1 MTMNRK
7 RLLHIG
13 VTLGLIIFGVIGYLV
28 LTAQKPE
35 LKKIKPPVPKPM
47 VRTINVTQGPQVVQI
62 TGEGTVQP
70 LREIQLIPQVNGKV
84 VFTSES
90 LVNGGQFRQG
100 DTLLRIDPADYRLAV
115 TLARAKVKDSES
127 KLRLAEEESAAARE
141 EWRLLHAEDPFQR
154 REPPPLVLKEPQLA
168 AATAKLAADR
178 ADLQK
183 AQLDLER
190 TELKAPFNGRVGEET
205 VDLGQY
211 VSPGQSLAQLYSTE
225 AAEIVVPLEDKY
237 LSWFHVPG
245 FTPGNNKKGSPA
257 TVKASI
263 AGRER
268 TWSGQVVRAEGKLDE
283 RTRMVNVVVRV
294 DDPYET
300 KPPLAVGFFV
310 TVEIMG
316 DTLPQAAVIPRSA
329 LREGEVVWVVDND
342 NRLNFRQVEVAARQH
357 DDVIVKNGLQNG
369 DAVVI
374 SPLQVVTDGMAVS
387 PVCDT
392 DQAQR

>member
-1 MTMNRK
+1 
-7 RLLHIG
+7 
-13 VTLGLIIFGVIGYLV
+13 
-28 LTAQKPE
+28 
-35 LKKIKPPVPKPM
+35 
-47 VRTINVTQGPQVVQI
+47 
-62 TGEGTVQP
+62 

-84 VFTSES
+84 FFISEA
-90 LVNGGQFRQG
+90 LVNGGQFRKG

-115 TLARAKVKDSES
+115 TLAQAKVKDSES

-141 EWRLLHAEDPFQR
+141 EWRLLHAEDPYKR
-154 REPPPLVLKEPQLA
+154 NEPPTLVLKEPQLA
-168 AATAKLAADR
+168 AAKAKLAADR
-178 ADLQK
+178 ADLKK

-190 TELKAPFNGRVGEET
+190 TELKAPFHGRVGEET

-245 FTPGNNKKGSPA
+245 FTPGNSKKGSPA
-257 TVKASI
+257 TVKATI

-268 TWSGQVVRAEGKLDE
+268 TWSGRVVRAEGKLDE
-283 RTRMVNVVVRV
+283 RTRMINVVVRV
-294 DDPYET
+294 DDPYAT
-300 KPPLAVGFFV
+300 KPPLAVGLFV

-316 DTLPQAAVIPRSA
+316 DTLPQATVIPRSA
-329 LREGEVVWVVDND
+329 LHQEDVVWVVDNH
-342 NRLNFRQVEVAARQH
+342 NRLHFRRVEVAARQH
-357 DDVIVKNGLQNG
+357 DEVIVKNGLKNG
-369 DAVVI
+369 DAVVT
-374 SPLQVVTDGMAVS
+374 SPLQVVTNGMAVS

>member
-1 MTMNRK
+1 MNRK

-13 VTLGLIIFGVIGYLV
+13 VTLGLIIFGVVGYLV

-141 EWRLLHAEDPFQR
+141 EWRLLHAEDPQR

-245 FTPGNNKKGSPA
+245 FTPSNSKKGSPA
-257 TVKASI
+257 TVQASI

-268 TWSGQVVRAEGKLDE
+268 TWSGRVVRAEGKLDE
-283 RTRMVNVVVRV
+283 RTRMINVVVRV

-300 KPPLAVGFFV
+300 KPPLAVGLFV

-329 LREGEVVWVVDND
+329 LRQGEVVWVVDND
-342 NRLNFRQVEVAARQH
+342 NRLNFRQVEVAARQQ
-357 DDVIVKNGLQNG
+357 DEVIVRNGLQTG

-387 PVCDT
+387 PVCDP